1 MSSTKPLPERTET
14 IYRELR
20 SLRRRFRLGGWI
32 TLIVGSLLLL
42 LVAAYFSYGYSEIA
56 SLRNPDLIVSLVGN
70 TVDAQIPII
79 RQRIE
84 SEVNTN
90 ASTWAE
96 QASKQ
101 VLAEIPP
108 ARKQIEQAALTQAD
122 KMIAQID
129 VLGEKQFRKIVDE
142 NRATVQQAIDQLKN
156 DEEISEEV
164 VQGLQLALEKELQ
177 IDAASQGDAVRTI
190 VSDLRE
196 AIEKLHAGENLSAE
210 QQAERR
216 VLMLARRWQMET
228 IGDVNYKELDLSV
241 VKELA
246 GEHEN
251 KRLRKETAEL
261 GVDSSDASAA
271 PANPDAKPEEK

>member
-1 MSSTKPLPERTET
+1 
-14 IYRELR
+14 
-20 SLRRRFRLGGWI
+20 
-32 TLIVGSLLLL
+32 
-42 LVAAYFSYGYSEIA
+42 
-56 SLRNPDLIVSLVGN
+56 
-70 TVDAQIPII
+70 
-79 RQRIE
+79 
-84 SEVNTN
+84 VNTN

-271 PANPDAKPEEK
+271 PANPDAKPAEEMKVEAKPAAKPEEKKAEEKPADKPEEAAKPEKKEAPAEEKPAAKPEEK